1 MKKKTGKILNEVF
14 VEWKWLSRF
23 MKKYVFEILLQIFIG
38 VFGTLM
44 GLGTSVATKFLIDA
58 VVSHSSDTIV
68 LAASVAVGLAVSQV
82 IITAVTSRISS
93 RVGTKINAEMRSGF
107 FENLTSAY
115 WEEISSFHSGE
126 LINRLEGDI
135 NTVSSGI
142 ISFLPSVFTRGIQFL
157 GAFGIVMYYDPTM
170 AVLALLGSPVVFLT
184 SKFMMRKIREYNKES
199 RRMNGRIISYG
210 EETLQNLQ
218 TVKAFGLAGA
228 HAESFRKL
236 ISEYRD
242 LKLKHDKVSV
252 LMTMSLSLVG
262 LAVSYACYGWGVW
275 RLWSGDISYGTMT
288 MFIQLSGI
296 LTSAFSSIVSLAPSA
311 VSIATSAGRI
321 KELSELP
328 KETDDDKQSVDEML
342 EASKKDSLKISGKDI
357 TFSYKGS
364 EQAVLSNADFCMQ
377 SGETVAFIGPSGE
390 GKTTALRLI
399 LGLIRPFEGK
409 VEFSCG
415 GETVSASCSTRRLCS
430 YVPQGNDVVSGSVA
444 ENLLAVNPEASDK
457 DIEEALKTA
466 DAWDFVSALPD
477 GIKSDVGEHGSN
489 FSEGQAQR
497 IAIARAVLRKA
508 PVLLMDE
515 ATSALDSETEKRV
528 LHNLM
533 KSNPER
539 ICIITTHRPSMLEYC
554 TKIYRIN
561 EDGTIDIIK
570 NGETE
575 KV

>member
-1 MKKKTGKILNEVF
+1 MKKKSGKILIEVIH
-14 VEWKWLSRF
+14 EWKWLSHF
-23 MKKYVFEILLQIFIG
+23 MKKYIFEILLHILIG
-38 VFGTLM
+38 VSGTIM
-44 GLGTSVATKFLIDA
+44 GLGTSVAAKFLIDA
-58 VVSHSSDTIV
+58 VVTHNRDTIV
-68 LAASVAVGLAVSQV
+68 FAVSVAVGLAVSQV
-82 IITAVTSRISS
+82 FINAITSRISS
-93 RVGTKINAEMRSGF
+93 RVGTKINAEMRFEF
-107 FENLTSAY
+107 FGNLTSAD
-115 WEEISSFHSGE
+115 WEEISAYHSGD

-135 NTVSSGI
+135 STVSSGI
-142 ISFLPSVFTRGIQFL
+142 IGFLPSVFTRGFQFL

-170 AVLALLGSPVVFLT
+170 AVLALLGSPVIFMT
-184 SKFMMRKIREYNKES
+184 SKFMMRKIRSYNKES
-199 RRMNGRIISYG
+199 RRMNGEIISYG

-228 HAESFRKL
+228 YADNFKEL
-236 ISEYRD
+236 ILRYRD

-252 LMTMSLSLVG
+252 LMTMCLSLIG
-262 LAVSYACYGWGVW
+262 LAVSYACYGWGIW
-275 RLWSGDISYGTMT
+275 RLWKGEITYGTMT

-296 LTSAFSSIVSLAPSA
+296 LTSSFSSIVALAPSA

-321 KELSELP
+321 KELYDIP
-328 KETDDDKQSVDEML
+328 KETDEDAQIVIKML
-342 EASKKDSLKISGKDI
+342 EESKESILKIEGKGI
-357 TFSYKGS
+357 TFNYKNS
-364 EQAVLSNADFCMQ
+364 EQTVLKNADFCVK
-377 SGETVAFIGPSGE
+377 SGETIAFIGPSGE

-399 LGLIRPFEGK
+399 LGLIRPSEGL

-415 GETVSASCSTRRLCS
+415 AETVKASCSTRRLCS

-444 ENLLAVNPEASDK
+444 ENLRAVNPDASDK

-466 DAWDFVSALPD
+466 DAWDFISALPD
-477 GIKSDVGEHGSN
+477 GISSDIGEHGGN

-497 IAIARAVLRKA
+497 IAIARAVLRNA

-528 LHNLM
+528 LRNLM

-539 ICIITTHRPSMLEYC
+539 ICVITTHRPSMLEYC
-554 TKIYRIN
+554 SKIYRIN

-575 KV
+575 MV